1 MKGYYLVQYDP
12 EKKAL
17 RNVSAGALGGTFTME
32 EFWTKQRVD
41 AMVAWL
47 TPVYG
52 DGWVLVDDVS
62 YEKDLFT
69 NEDVG
74 YTEKVR
80 TAAVEQGWATWKA
93 IRERD
98 FWKCFLHCH
107 DRNGTYIGGGE
118 PGFQERYNHLF
129 TLDELEALNE
139 PLKAYMGS
147 YWRDAWAGKSLEE
160 AIELGNRLLTSTR
173 TLSDETIKQFFM

>member
-1 MKGYYLVQYDP
+1 MGKGYYLVQYDP

-17 RNVSAGALGGTFTME
+17 RNVSAGALGGMFTME
-32 EFWTKQRVD
+32 EFWTEKRVN

-47 TPVYG
+47 TAVYG
-52 DGWVLVDDVS
+52 TGWVLVDDVS

-80 TAAVEQGWATWKA
+80 TAAVAQGWTSWKV

-98 FWKCFLHCH
+98 FWKYALHCH
-107 DRNGTYIGGGE
+107 DRNGEYIGGGE
-118 PGFQERYNHLF
+118 PGFEERYIHLF
-129 TLDELEALNE
+129 TRDELEGQNE
-139 PLKAYMGS
+139 SLETYMGS
-147 YWRDAWAGKSLEE
+147 YWRKTWAGKSLEE
-160 AIELGNRLLTSTR
+160 VIELGNRLLLTKFTNIYGN
-173 TLSDETIKQFFM
+173 LIN

>member
-17 RNVSAGALGGTFTME
+17 RNVSAGALGGLFTME

-52 DGWVLVDDVS
+52 PVVLWTTLRG
-62 YEKDLFT
+62 EDLFT

-74 YTEKVR
+74 YTERR

-93 IRERD
+93 IREKD
-98 FWKCFLHCH
+98 FWKCFVSLP
-107 DRNGTYIGGGE
+107 RRRTY
-118 PGFQERYNHLF
+118 
-129 TLDELEALNE
+129 
-139 PLKAYMGS
+139 
-147 YWRDAWAGKSLEE
+147 
-160 AIELGNRLLTSTR
+160 LGVSQDFKNATTTCSLLTSWRHKTNPWKR
-173 TLSDETIKQFFM
+173 TWGRIGKTHGREKVSKKRLNWETDY